1 MLLRSDGNAVACGY
15 NGSDQCNIPPLDC
28 HTPKFLQ
35 VEITQCFCEAMAT
48 LLLAEIT
55 GTDNARFPVQ
65 RLEGTTF
72 VNVCDKFA
80 KDFLQLALLCE
91 DDGIMLTCSKLSGHE
106 VFRFNADG
114 TDLAWNAQKRIAGEM
129 GVRPQK
135 NCNSFC
141 LTEDC

>member
-1 MLLRSDGNAVACGY
+1 
-15 NGSDQCNIPPLDC
+15 
-28 HTPKFLQ
+28 
-35 VEITQCFCEAMAT
+35 MAT

-55 GTDNARFPVQ
+55 GTDTARFPVQ

-72 VNVCDKFA
+72 VNVCDKLA

-91 DDGIMLTCSKLSGHE
+91 DDRIILTCSKLSGHE

-135 NCNSFC
+135 FA
-141 LTEDC
+141 THFA

>member
-1 MLLRSDGNAVACGY
+1 METLWPADTMAVISA
-15 NGSDQCNIPPLDC
+15 IFHHWMKEC

-72 VNVCDKFA
+72 VNVCDKLA

-91 DDGIMLTCSKLSGHE
+91 DDRIILTCSKLSGHE

-135 NCNSFC
+135 FSTHFA
-141 LTEDC
+141 